1 MAKTAIEKKHSA
13 SYAQL
18 LAMLTQVAGN
28 IAFEKANV
36 TNAYKA
42 LIGELG
48 KTTGD
53 NPVDHTVVSYIAEKI
68 AGVTADA
75 TALEGRV
82 KDAEDAID
90 LLNDGASV
98 EGSVDYKI
106 TQAFNDFATKV
117 SDDNVV
123 NTFKEMIDY
132 VAAHG
137 TEYANLAAL
146 VGTLPSDAGVATVV
160 AYAEKLAAA
169 AQKEADDRIKAIE
182 DDYLTSADKTEL
194 EGKVT
199 AEKTR
204 AEGAEKTLSDR
215 LDIIEGEE
223 SQDGSIKK
231 ALKDAKD
238 YADGLA
244 GNYDENGAAAAV
256 QGETE
261 NTVKDLEDAINGFSY
276 LTDEEVNTIKA
287 LFPIA

>member
-1 MAKTAIEKKHSA
+1 MAKTAIETKHSA

-48 KTTGD
+48 KTTGE

-68 AGVTADA
+68 AEVNSAAGTLAEQVEAN
-75 TALEGRV
+75 
-82 KDAEDAID
+82 KDAIA
-90 LLNDGASV
+90 LLNNGASV

-137 TEYANLAAL
+137 TEYSNLAAL
-146 VGTLPSDAGVATVV
+146 VGTLPEDAGVTTVV

-194 EGKVT
+194 ST
-199 AEKTR
+199 AIGDEKTR
-204 AEGAEKTLSDR
+204 AEGAEKGLSDR

-256 QGETE
+256 QGDTE